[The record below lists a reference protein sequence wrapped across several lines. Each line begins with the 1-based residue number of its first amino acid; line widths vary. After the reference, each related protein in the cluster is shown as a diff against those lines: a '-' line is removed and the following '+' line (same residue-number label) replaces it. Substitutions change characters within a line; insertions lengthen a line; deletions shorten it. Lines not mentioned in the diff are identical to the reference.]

1 MGEGVGPLRRHRRIR
16 ALRSADHLEGSV
28 LQARWSRFAS
38 MTIRKIHR
46 DAKTGRFIPE
56 KVAKRR
62 PSTTVTETVKVPAPK
77 PKKKRS

>member
-1 MGEGVGPLRRHRRIR
+1 
-16 ALRSADHLEGSV
+16 
-28 LQARWSRFAS
+28 